1 MSADDRWIVKALWSN
16 GHAPVAGAEGVAA
29 SIGPHARNSAMDATN
44 EALRIQVLAVLDEV
58 IDRLGRPDADYS
70 YSSFASPESGIA
82 EIDGYR
88 DQFRAGVLRPGMML
102 LLFAPTGPI
111 QEVAIEAGTA
121 AK

>member
-1 MSADDRWIVKALWSN
+1 
-16 GHAPVAGAEGVAA
+16 
-29 SIGPHARNSAMDATN
+29 MDATN

-58 IDRLGRPDADYS
+58 IDRLGRQDADYS

-88 DQFRAGVLRPGMML
+88 DQFRAGVLRPVML
-102 LLFAPTGPI
+102 PLLFAPTGPI
-111 QEVAIEAGTA
+111 QEVAISSGWGDRFAELEAQIDAAFDQIQAGPA